1 MSKTEQIVA
10 SLADGKRNKDISAM
24 FAVTPAQVSQVRKEA
39 IRKGLLRAKQNSV
52 VISFAGSEILDAIR
66 REAEKRSL
74 TTEELLSDIVCT
86 IATDDLFKA
95 IID

>member
-10 SLADGKRNKDISAM
+10 SLADGKRNKEISAM
-24 FAVTPAQVSQVRKEA
+24 FAVTPSYVSKVRNDAVK
-39 IRKGLLRAKQNSV
+39 KGTLRAKRNSV
-52 VISFAGSEILDAIR
+52 VISFAGNEILDTIR

-86 IATDDLFKA
+86 VATDDLFKA